1 MRNSRSNSR
10 GPKKTESRNRFADGP
25 RSPRFSDSNRSKNE
39 GKKDFKRGPGNF
51 KRVKR
56 KSAEELAGSDDE
68 IRLNRFLSTAGI
80 CNRREADDL
89 IAAGLVQINGKVVT
103 TMGYKVK
110 PTDTVK
116 FNGSLIKSEK
126 KKYLLLNKPKGFITT
141 VNDNRVKK
149 SVDELIGNA
158 TRERLYPVGTMDRSM
173 TGVLLFT
180 NDADTAKKLTH
191 PSRGAVQILSI
202 VLDKA
207 LAKKDLLA
215 IQKGL
220 ELEDGKAFI
229 EEIRYANEANKREI
243 GIRVNSGKN
252 RLVHRVFDSLGYA
265 IEKLDRVSF
274 AGLTKK
280 NLSRGE
286 YRLLD
291 TKEIDFLKTR

>member
-1 MRNSRSNSR
+1 M
-10 GPKKTESRNRFADGP
+10 
-25 RSPRFSDSNRSKNE
+25 
-39 GKKDFKRGPGNF
+39 
-51 KRVKR
+51 
-56 KSAEELAGSDDE
+56 
-68 IRLNRFLSTAGI
+68 
-80 CNRREADDL
+80 
-89 IAAGLVQINGKVVT
+89 
-103 TMGYKVK
+103 
-110 PTDTVK
+110 
-116 FNGSLIKSEK
+116 
-126 KKYLLLNKPKGFITT
+126 
-141 VNDNRVKK
+141 
-149 SVDELIGNA
+149 GNA

-243 GIRVNSGKN
+243 GIRLMSGKN
-252 RLVHRVFDSLGYA
+252 RLVHRAFDSLGYA

>member
-1 MRNSRSNSR
+1 MRNSRSNNRGPRKTESNNRFASGSRTPRFTENDGEQR
-10 GPKKTESRNRFADGP
+10 GPKR
-25 RSPRFSDSNRSKNE
+25 
-39 GKKDFKRGPGNF
+39 DFKKGPSNF

-56 KSAEELAGSDDE
+56 KSAEELTGSSE
-68 IRLNRFLSTAGI
+68 EVRLNRFLSTAGI

-89 IAAGLVQINGKVVT
+89 IAAGLVEINGKVVT

-141 VNDNRVKK
+141 VNDRHVKK
-149 SVDELIGNA
+149 SVNELIGNA
-158 TRERLYPVGTMDRSM
+158 TREVLYPVGTMDRSM

-191 PSRGAVQILSI
+191 PAKGAVQILSV
-202 VLDKA
+202 VLDKP
-207 LAKKDLLA
+207 L
-215 IQKGL
+215 QKGHL
-220 ELEDGKAFI
+220 AAIAKGVELEDGKAFI
-229 EEIRYANEANKREI
+229 EEIKYADENNKREV
-243 GIRVNSGKN
+243 GIRLQSGKN
-252 RLVHRVFDSLGYA
+252 RLVHRIFQSLGYS
-265 IEKLDRVSF
+265 IEKIDRVSF

-280 NLSRGE
+280 SLDRGH

-291 TKEIDFLKTR
+291 AKEIGFLKTR

>member
-10 GPKKTESRNRFADGP
+10 GPKKNESRNRFSDGP
-25 RSPRFSDSNRSKNE
+25 RSPRFSDSDRGHDE
-39 GKKDFKRGPGNF
+39 GKKDFKRGPANF

-56 KSAEELAGSDDE
+56 KSAEELIGSNEE
-68 IRLNRFLSTAGI
+68 IRLNRYLSIAGI

-89 IAAGLVQINGKVVT
+89 IAAGLVEINGKVVT

-191 PSRGAVQILSI
+191 PSRGAVQILSV

-207 LAKKDLLA
+207 LAKKDLLT
-215 IQKGL
+215 IQKGV

-229 EEIRYANEANKREI
+229 EEIRYANEHNKREV
-243 GIRVNSGKN
+243 GIRLQSGKN
-252 RLVHRVFDSLGYA
+252 RLIHRIFEKFGYTV
-265 IEKLDRVSF
+265 EKIDRMSF

-280 NLSRGE
+280 NLDRGH

-291 TKEIDFLKTR
+291 SKEIGFLKTR

>member
-1 MRNSRSNSR
+1 MRNSRSNNRGPRKTESDNRFASGSRTPRFTENDGEQR
-10 GPKKTESRNRFADGP
+10 GPKP
-25 RSPRFSDSNRSKNE
+25 
-39 GKKDFKRGPGNF
+39 DFKKGPSNF

-56 KSAEELAGSDDE
+56 KSAEELTGSNE
-68 IRLNRFLSTAGI
+68 EVRLNRFLSTAGI

-89 IAAGLVQINGKVVT
+89 IVAGLVEINGKVMT

-141 VNDNRVKK
+141 VNDHHVKK
-149 SVDELIGNA
+149 SVNELIGNA
-158 TRERLYPVGTMDRSM
+158 TREVLYPVGTMDRSM

-191 PSRGAVQILSI
+191 PVKGAVQILSV
-202 VLDKA
+202 VLDKP
-207 LAKKDLLA
+207 L
-215 IQKGL
+215 QKGHL
-220 ELEDGKAFI
+220 AAIAKGVELEDGKAFI
-229 EEIRYANEANKREI
+229 EEIKYADENNKREV
-243 GIRVNSGKN
+243 GIRLQSGKN
-252 RLVHRVFDSLGYA
+252 RLVHRIFQSLGYS
-265 IEKLDRVSF
+265 IEQIDRVSF

-280 NLSRGE
+280 SLDRGH

-291 TKEIDFLKTR
+291 GKEIGFLKTR